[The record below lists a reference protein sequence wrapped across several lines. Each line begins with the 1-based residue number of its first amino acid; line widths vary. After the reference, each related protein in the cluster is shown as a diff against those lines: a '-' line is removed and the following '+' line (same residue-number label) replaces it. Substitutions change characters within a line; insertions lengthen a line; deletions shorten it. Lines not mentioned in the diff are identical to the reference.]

1 MYILKLMVLC
11 NNFSTFIKTC
21 IKKYHDFQVHFS
33 TLTLSFFITF
43 ILNYAIFNLPIIS
56 IY

>member
-1 MYILKLMVLC
+1 MVLC

-33 TLTLSFFITF
+33 TLTLSFIITF